1 MRISESWN
9 IGETGGT
16 AVAIG
21 FFDGVHRGHR
31 AVIGAAVEEAEKR
44 GLRPAVFSFSTA
56 EDALPVKGGAKLL
69 QSGEQKRR
77 ALAALGVDVLIEPDF
92 AAIRDFDP
100 ERYAVEILFRALG
113 AWVVSCGYDYRF
125 GKGVSA
131 GARELSRFLRPFGV
145 EVLEIPAVLDG
156 GEAVSSTRIRAAVEN
171 GEAEEAERLLGRPF
185 ALELEVA
192 HGRRLGHQLGFPTAN
207 QPLPKRLI
215 CPKYGVYATAA
226 EIGGRWFPGVTNVG
240 VKPTVGSDGVCA
252 ESYFLDFDGDL
263 YGKTVETNFLSFL
276 RPERKF
282 PSLDA
287 LKEQIALDA
296 RRAKSIG
303 RRFLDEKAAR
313 SG

>member
-113 AWVVSCGYDYRF
+113 AGRLLRIRLPVW
-125 GKGVSA
+125 KGRVGGRA
-131 GARELSRFLRPFGV
+131 GA
-145 EVLEIPAVLDG
+145 
-156 GEAVSSTRIRAAVEN
+156 
-171 GEAEEAERLLGRPF
+171 F
-185 ALELEVA
+185 ALFKAV
-192 HGRRLGHQLGFPTAN
+192 RR
-207 QPLPKRLI
+207 
-215 CPKYGVYATAA
+215 
-226 EIGGRWFPGVTNVG
+226 GG
-240 VKPTVGSDGVCA
+240 S
-252 ESYFLDFDGDL
+252 
-263 YGKTVETNFLSFL
+263 
-276 RPERKF
+276 
-282 PSLDA
+282 
-287 LKEQIALDA
+287 
-296 RRAKSIG
+296 
-303 RRFLDEKAAR
+303 
-313 SG
+313 